1 MISCL
6 TEENLQSYLDG
17 ELSAEAGETAR
28 AHLAACPRCAAAAR
42 EVEQAFAAIGL
53 TIGAALPDAVPTAR
67 LRARV
72 EAALAD
78 RAAPKL
84 SWAQLFWRFGA
95 VAALGL
101 IFAGVTGW
109 FVSGIRSARSP
120 RSDRPA
126 LTGLPAPP
134 VTPEPPSPSPPTLER
149 DSVAVRPHP
158 RPRRRVRQRAFENSS
173 EEAEVVTRF
182 FPLREGEDFTAL
194 ESMRLVRVELPGS
207 ALGEVGLPAALDAA
221 STPVKADVVL
231 GDDGL
236 ARAIRFVR

>member
-6 TEENLQSYLDG
+6 TEENLQAYLDG
-17 ELSAEAGETAR
+17 ELTAAAGGAAR

-42 EVEQAFAAIGL
+42 GMEQAFAKIGL
-53 TIGAALPDAVPTAR
+53 MIDAASPDAVPTVR
-67 LRARV
+67 LRARI
-72 EAALAD
+72 EAALAEQ
-78 RAAPKL
+78 AEPKL
-84 SWAQLFWRFGA
+84 SWAQLLWRFGV
-95 VAALGL
+95 VAALVL

-109 FVSGIRSARSP
+109 FVTGMRSARSP
-120 RSDRPA
+120 QSDRPA
-126 LTGLPAPP
+126 LTGLPASPM
-134 VTPEPPSPSPPTLER
+134 TPEPPAPLPPTLER
-149 DSVAVRPHP
+149 ESVAVRPHP
-158 RPRRRVRQRAFENSS
+158 RPRRRVRQRAFENGS

-236 ARAIRFVR
+236 ARTIRFVR